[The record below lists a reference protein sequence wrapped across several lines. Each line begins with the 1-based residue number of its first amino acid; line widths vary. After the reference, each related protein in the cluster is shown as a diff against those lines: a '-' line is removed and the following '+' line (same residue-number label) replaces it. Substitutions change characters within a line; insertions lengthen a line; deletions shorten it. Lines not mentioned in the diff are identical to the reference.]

1 MLGARKRVC
10 NPGEEES
17 GLRRGPWTLEEDTS
31 LTHYIS
37 RQGEGRWNMLAKG
50 SGLKR
55 TGKKQLLILE
65 LHSKWGNRWSKIAA
79 HLPGRTDNE
88 IKNYWR
94 TKVQKEARHLNI
106 EANSKRFLDAVRS
119 YWMPRLVQKM
129 EQASYSSSSTILDS
143 LANREVRS
151 TPSNPP
157 VPNSL
162 LCPPESRFTH
172 YSNLGSDNI
181 SCSVTS
187 PYLPSANSNTISQQ
201 PDQILETP
209 SCSPLLGDSVCN
221 SLVRMGTCNE
231 EGSSCDMDG
240 FDVASAGMGT
250 YGNSPFECQMA
261 GGDWVFDSMEDT
273 LWNMD
278 DMWPFRA

>member
-1 MLGARKRVC
+1 
-10 NPGEEES
+10 
-17 GLRRGPWTLEEDTS
+17 
-31 LTHYIS
+31 
-37 RQGEGRWNMLAKG
+37 
-50 SGLKR
+50 
-55 TGKKQLLILE
+55 
-65 LHSKWGNRWSKIAA
+65 
-79 HLPGRTDNE
+79 
-88 IKNYWR
+88 
-94 TKVQKEARHLNI
+94 
-106 EANSKRFLDAVRS
+106 
-119 YWMPRLVQKM
+119 M

-172 YSNLGSDNI
+172 YSNLGSDN

-187 PYLPSANSNTISQQ
+187 PYLLSANSNTISQQ
-201 PDQILETP
+201 PDEILETP

-221 SLVRMGTCNE
+221 NLVRMGTCNE

-250 YGNSPFECQMA
+250 YGNSP
-261 GGDWVFDSMEDT
+261 
-273 LWNMD
+273 L
-278 DMWPFRA
+278 

>member
-1 MLGARKRVC
+1 M
-10 NPGEEES
+10 
-17 GLRRGPWTLEEDTS
+17 
-31 LTHYIS
+31 
-37 RQGEGRWNMLAKG
+37 
-50 SGLKR
+50 
-55 TGKKQLLILE
+55 
-65 LHSKWGNRWSKIAA
+65 
-79 HLPGRTDNE
+79 
-88 IKNYWR
+88 
-94 TKVQKEARHLNI
+94 QKEARHLNI

-129 EQASYSSSSTILDS
+129 EQASYSSSLTILDS

-151 TPSNPP
+151 TSSNSP
-157 VPNSL
+157 VPNSLPTL

-172 YSNLGSDNI
+172 HSNLGYEN

-187 PYLPSANSNTISQQ
+187 PYLLSTNSNTISQQ
-201 PDQILETP
+201 PDEILETP

-221 SLVRMGTCNE
+221 NLIRMDTCNK
-231 EGSSCDMDG
+231 EGSSFDMDG

-250 YGNSPFECQMA
+250 YDNSPFECQMA
-261 GGDWVFDSMEDT
+261 EGDWVFDSMEDT